1 MVFFPASMLETFKKK
16 KKRAVMEADSMKEK
30 FEGRIERGK
39 KYINEESY
47 KKWGTFDIFDNHH
60 V

>member
-1 MVFFPASMLETFKKK
+1 
-16 KKRAVMEADSMKEK
+16 MEADSMKEK